1 MSYTDLAAAL
11 ARAKERSGATA
22 ANDEFLTEIL
32 NLSAGKD
39 AAGATHYRPMYVAAD
54 FLEQN
59 RALQALDEAKG
70 VKFTRQGHDDR
81 QPAKAASLDR
91 CRARLT
97 VPPGFEAL
105 PSAASSRR
113 YASRSL
119 PTQVRP

>member
-11 ARAKERSGATA
+11 SRAKERSGATA

-70 VKFTRQGHDDR
+70 VKFTRQ
-81 QPAKAASLDR
+81 ATTIASLRKLQASID
-91 CRARLT
+91 AALGLT

-105 PSAASSRR
+105 PSAAASRR